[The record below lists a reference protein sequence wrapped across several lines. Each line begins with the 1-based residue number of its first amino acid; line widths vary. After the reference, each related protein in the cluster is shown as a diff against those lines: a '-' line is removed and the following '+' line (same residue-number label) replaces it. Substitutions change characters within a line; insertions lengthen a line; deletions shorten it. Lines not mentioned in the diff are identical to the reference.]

1 MDSLKSPQISA
12 KRSVVHGLVRQN
24 GIACIHTP
32 VAPLVGSDAK
42 YNAMKFSGVLIEGGL
57 QLLERSL
64 IPACQKTGKLVYL
77 LLSNDTVSFVQDE
90 NEAGGMI
97 VSAKVKTV
105 RALERFLSGFP
116 TLSSKGVFCRRVC
129 LTHHPLYASARQM
142 MLFAF
147 DYH

>member
-1 MDSLKSPQISA
+1 MKELEICA
-12 KRSVVHGLVRQN
+12 TRSIVQSHVRQN
-24 GIACIHTP
+24 GMPCIHNP
-32 VAPLVGSDAK
+32 GVPLVGSDAK
-42 YNAMKFSGVLIEGGL
+42 NNAMKFSGVLIEGGL

-97 VSAKVKTV
+97 GTAKLKTV
-105 RALERFLSGFP
+105 RLLERFFSKFP
-116 TLSSKGVFCRRVC
+116 RLSSKGVFCRRVC
-129 LTHHPLYASARQM
+129 LTHHPLCASARQM
-142 MLFAF
+142 MLFVF